1 MSPPA
6 ENIGDNVF
14 CDIIPFSC
22 TTIGGF
28 NHGLLLL
35 DEKSAFPMMV
45 GLVAKTEKRLTAAII
60 KADQFY
66 RRFGHQIRR
75 ISPDAER
82 CLIATQDNL
91 GDRGIH
97 VTPSIP
103 GQACKRVERLVQT
116 AKDRINTTK
125 ASTGFKIPAF
135 LDGELWVYVLNHLS
149 IVPSSALAGD
159 VPFLLFT
166 KTRPDFNGWVSV
178 PFGRVAQF
186 NSIEGDRTMVFGLT
200 LGGKWASVTS
210 TAVKGYIPSTQSVIT
225 RAMRNTVM
233 VKYNVPPQEWG
244 WETQIAA
251 PAYSIESGAHR
262 LLNATDIDNAPVATT
277 GPDPTALPTVSNEV
291 PTVTNDNPASVPTN
305 AIEVPT
311 VTNDNPA
318 SAPTTANEEPAVT
331 NDDPPPL
338 LDSDSEEEEDDDDAR
353 RQPGYVPFSEMW
365 RRRLLDRDPPT
376 SVAYP
381 ITYEQAKKGEHA
393 EDADAAVN
401 DEFVNIETNNVWRAT
416 AYSDLSQE
424 DIDSAVPSGLYIKYK
439 TNPVDGAYDKSK
451 ARLHAGGHK
460 QRSDHFESTASYMI
474 NIMIVF
480 MMLKVMSALNWMHA
494 VFDIKG
500 AYLHA
505 PRTHVKPQ
513 YMWLSERLTAL
524 WLLRHPEDR
533 PKVHRNRL
541 YVLLLRALYG
551 LKDSGRL
558 WYDYLTAF
566 LLRHGFVISESD
578 PCLYLRYVSATNF
591 CYVLTHV
598 DDLLVLGL
606 GVCFTSFKDT
616 LAETFPEFSSKFSNT
631 FAYLGMTIIRKPEE
645 HAVTINQR
653 SYIQTMLDTFG
664 LADCTPVS
672 SPASSNLLS
681 AQEDESGPCNVTN
694 YLSMVMSLMYCA
706 RISRPDIL
714 FVVTF
719 LATKSATPT
728 MNHLAAA
735 KRVLRYLK
743 GTIDLALRYAGT
755 TIHLCI
761 YADAS
766 HGVHPDGRGQ
776 MAMVI
781 TLGDDEVIRTS
792 HKMKCV
798 TLSSTESEIVA
809 AVDAAT
815 YVRWLVKLFQ
825 ELRLPVQLPIDLKQ
839 DNQSAIHMMTNGTNF
854 RRTKHMVIKGEFVRE
869 LVDDGWLRLIYAES
883 ADMNAD
889 QGTKP
894 YTGHQLVRY
903 TARVFCKLDD

>member
-1 MSPPA
+1 M
-6 ENIGDNVF
+6 
-14 CDIIPFSC
+14 
-22 TTIGGF
+22 
-28 NHGLLLL
+28 
-35 DEKSAFPMMV
+35 
-45 GLVAKTEKRLTAAII
+45 
-60 KADQFY
+60 
-66 RRFGHQIRR
+66 
-75 ISPDAER
+75 
-82 CLIATQDNL
+82 
-91 GDRGIH
+91 
-97 VTPSIP
+97 
-103 GQACKRVERLVQT
+103 
-116 AKDRINTTK
+116 
-125 ASTGFKIPAF
+125 
-135 LDGELWVYVLNHLS
+135 
-149 IVPSSALAGD
+149 
-159 VPFLLFT
+159 
-166 KTRPDFNGWVSV
+166 
-178 PFGRVAQF
+178 
-186 NSIEGDRTMVFGLT
+186 
-200 LGGKWASVTS
+200 
-210 TAVKGYIPSTQSVIT
+210 
-225 RAMRNTVM
+225 
-233 VKYNVPPQEWG
+233 
-244 WETQIAA
+244 
-251 PAYSIESGAHR
+251 
-262 LLNATDIDNAPVATT
+262 
-277 GPDPTALPTVSNEV
+277 
-291 PTVTNDNPASVPTN
+291 
-305 AIEVPT
+305 
-311 VTNDNPA
+311 
-318 SAPTTANEEPAVT
+318 
-331 NDDPPPL
+331 
-338 LDSDSEEEEDDDDAR
+338 
-353 RQPGYVPFSEMW
+353 
-365 RRRLLDRDPPT
+365 
-376 SVAYP
+376 
-381 ITYEQAKKGEHA
+381 
-393 EDADAAVN
+393 
-401 DEFVNIETNNVWRAT
+401 WRAT

-424 DIDSAVPSGLYIKYK
+424 DIDAAVPSGLYIKYK

-533 PKVHRNRL
+533 PKIHRNRL

-766 HGVHPDGRGQ
+766 HRVHPDGRGQ